1 MADLQKQ
8 KEDLQEKIGELQV
21 MVINPVLFIENFFG
35 DLINQLNNRF
45 TKFCIKNNKAKRL
58 NSGQFKSLDEANDW
72 VRLLKTNLE
81 EDKLYYLSRITS
93 IYKISTELEEK
104 VWNIIERY
112 EKISEYEQ
120 VNLEE
125 FEKEAY
131 DFSLKMKKLLFED
144 DCYIILNEELSNELE
159 RDILENNRSIMT
171 THKIWIKIF
180 PLIKIKKNYIDQDD
194 FE

>member
-131 DFSLKMKKLLFED
+131 DFSLKMKLLFED

-171 THKIWIKIF
+171 THKIWIKNF